1 LFPEQRER
9 LRAGVPAVE
18 GDRDVVEAYYRLLND
33 PDRAI
38 REQAALAWCTWE
50 SATPA
55 CPPAQ
60 GLSRRFGDPAFAM
73 AYARIVTHYVR
84 HNAWLGDE
92 RLLRGASAL
101 AEIPGVIVNGRFDF
115 QAPIG
120 WAWDLKRAWPSA
132 EYVIAD
138 NAGHDASAGDIA
150 DELIRA
156 TDQFATRR

>member
-1 LFPEQRER
+1 
-9 LRAGVPAVE
+9 
-18 GDRDVVEAYYRLLND
+18 
-33 PDRAI
+33 
-38 REQAALAWCTWE
+38 
-50 SATPA
+50 
-55 CPPAQ
+55 
-60 GLSRRFGDPAFAM
+60 M

-132 EYVIAD
+132 EYVIVD
-138 NAGHDASAGDIA
+138 NAGHDASAGVIT